1 MSPIYVGTNSVS
13 GIASDRIGF
22 PTASSNVSTPAQGDM
37 YFDTSDSKLKLY
49 DGTEWVDCN

>member
-22 PTASSNVSTPAQGDM
+22 PTGRSNVSTPAQGDM